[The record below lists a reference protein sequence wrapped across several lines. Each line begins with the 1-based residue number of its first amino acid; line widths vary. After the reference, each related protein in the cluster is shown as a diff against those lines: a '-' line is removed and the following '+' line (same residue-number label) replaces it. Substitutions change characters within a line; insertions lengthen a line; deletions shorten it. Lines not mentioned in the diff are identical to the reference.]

1 MGATHEFLSEQEKR
15 DLGFGAIMSNQP
27 GLRLLNR
34 DGSFNVRRRRTGL
47 RERLGDYVG
56 LLTTP
61 WPVFFTVLVLAYLAL
76 NALFALLYQ
85 FCGPDA
91 LAGGG
96 SANFARAFFFSVH
109 TFATIGYGN
118 IVPATLAANLLVTL
132 ESMVGLI
139 SFALATGI
147 IFARFARPTAH
158 IIYSRRAVVAPYRGI
173 TAFMFRIINGRD
185 NELIN
190 LEARVMLTRFEM
202 VDGRPQRRYHTL
214 ALERERVAFFPL
226 NWTIVH
232 PIEASSPLA
241 GWDQQRLLASNAEFL
256 ILLTGTDDMLA
267 QTVHSRSSYSA
278 AEVEWGVSFVSLVA
292 ADGGQLT
299 VDMDR
304 FHQIQ
309 RVES

>member
-1 MGATHEFLSEQEKR
+1 MAAPHEFLTDQEKR
-15 DLGFGAIMSNQP
+15 DLGFGAVMSNRP

-34 DGSFNVRRRRTGL
+34 DGSFNVRRRRNGV
-47 RERLGDYVG
+47 RERLHDYVG
-56 LLTTP
+56 LLTMP
-61 WPVFFTVLVLAYLAL
+61 WPAFFAMLVGTYLAL
-76 NALFALLYQ
+76 NALFAALYLL
-85 FCGPDA
+85 CGPDA

-96 SANFARAFFFSVH
+96 RASFARAFFFSVH

-118 IVPATLAANLLVTL
+118 IVPATLGANILVTI

-147 IFARFARPTAH
+147 IFSRFARPTAH
-158 IIYSRRAVVAPYRGI
+158 IIYSRRAIVAPYRGI

-202 VDGRPQRRYHTL
+202 IDGQPQRRYYTL

-232 PIEASSPLA
+232 PIEPSSPLA
-241 GWDQQRLLASNAEFL
+241 GWNQEQLLASNAEFL
-256 ILLTGTDDMLA
+256 ILLTGTDDTVA

-278 AEVEWGVSFVSLVA
+278 AEVEWGVRFAPLVGG
-292 ADGGQLT
+292 DGGLLT
-299 VDMDR
+299 VDMAQ
-304 FHQIQ
+304 FHKILPA
-309 RVES
+309 